1 MIKTYSELDLKSPG
15 CYGFCPIYNSC
26 DTCYSKDLHLVN
38 SASASLSDDPAFM
51 DKFDSASGCFAI
63 PSNVDIPNS
72 SLGFNTNQSASHV
85 PLSCHRPAS
94 ERIPLLVV
102 TLVTKIQ
109 LYKVIIWL
117 ARIRY
122 HHHPISILL

>member
-51 DKFDSASGCFAI
+51 DKFDSASGCKLPVDLKKLICKAI
-63 PSNVDIPNS
+63 KNHCLSSGLRLDLDVTALSSQPSHLIS
-72 SLGFNTNQSASHV
+72 TF
-85 PLSCHRPAS
+85 
-94 ERIPLLVV
+94 
-102 TLVTKIQ
+102 TK
-109 LYKVIIWL
+109 L
-117 ARIRY
+117 
-122 HHHPISILL
+122 